1 MSGEAVR
8 TVPPSPVAGAP
19 TGMIVAPGATVVV
32 VPGFVTGFLV
42 VVVVVGCVVV
52 VVPPAAVVVVVAA
65 EQVGIVIVL
74 ASSVTEAFCA
84 NTRPITLAPENNCA
98 DVNASIV
105 PWNEDPVP
113 SVAELVTCQKTLHA
127 DASPI
132 RTTELFD
139 AVVNVEPA

>member
-1 MSGEAVR
+1 M
-8 TVPPSPVAGAP
+8 VA
-19 TGMIVAPGATVVV
+19 
-32 VPGFVTGFLV
+32 PGFVTGFLV

-52 VVPPAAVVVVVAA
+52 VKRVDEVVVVSVDEFVVVVAA

>member
-1 MSGEAVR
+1 
-8 TVPPSPVAGAP
+8 
-19 TGMIVAPGATVVV
+19 MIVAPGATVVV

-42 VVVVVGCVVV
+42 VVVVVGCVVVVVPPAAVVVVVPPAAVVV